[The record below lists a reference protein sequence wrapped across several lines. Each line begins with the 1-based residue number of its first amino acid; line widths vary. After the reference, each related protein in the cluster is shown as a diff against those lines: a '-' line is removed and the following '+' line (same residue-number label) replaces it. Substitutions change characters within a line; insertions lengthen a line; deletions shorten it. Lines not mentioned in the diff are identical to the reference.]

1 MPVRA
6 RIVAFY
12 ALIVA
17 LVFAGASVFLL
28 SRLGSDLD
36 RAVDAGLRS
45 RAAVI
50 VRDVREEFGDLGK
63 REGLIDETEV
73 VAQILHP
80 SGRVLETTKA
90 IGPDPLLSARAIA
103 PNGSSAC
110 YERNVRVRGKLE
122 PTRLLATRASNGLV
136 VVVGAPVKDN
146 REALAALA
154 RMLLIGGPIMLV
166 LTSAAVWALAGVAL
180 RPVEKMRSEAEA
192 LSSGIEGRRLPVP
205 NTNDEIA
212 RLADTLNNML
222 GRLEQALERERRF
235 VDDASHELRT
245 PLAVLK
251 TELELALRK
260 SRTRDELEA
269 AVRSAAEEV
278 DGLATLAEHLLLL
291 ARADH
296 GLLATHRTRVDVTT
310 LVDQVKEGFA
320 LRARDRGVTLDGR
333 TASELWIDA
342 DPVLVRQ
349 AVSNLIDNAIEH
361 TPAGGAVS
369 VEITQQASGYEIAV
383 TDSGPGFDDGFLPKA
398 FEPFA
403 HGDGSRAG
411 VGLGLAIV
419 RAIADA
425 HGGTVAASNRDGGG
439 ARVALSFPR

>member
-1 MPVRA
+1 VPVRA